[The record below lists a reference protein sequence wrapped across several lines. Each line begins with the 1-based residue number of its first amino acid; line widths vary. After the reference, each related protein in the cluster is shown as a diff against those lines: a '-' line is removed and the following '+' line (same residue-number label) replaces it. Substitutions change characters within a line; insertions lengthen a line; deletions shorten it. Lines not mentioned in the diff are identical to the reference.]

1 MKHTCLLLVCIITL
15 SGCVSA
21 VVEGGHA
28 VRSEVIVRENIE
40 AANAGNAEA
49 QYKVGKA
56 YCCSVHEGSGI
67 YNTQTSVEWLCKSAR
82 QGYAPAMTKLGKIY
96 SGDVIDGFRLARRI
110 AQGAAGNSTH
120 MPTAVT
126 WLQMAKAQG
135 DADAGALA
143 QELWTDMDAAQRSQT
158 QQTLQYGLN
167 APCEW
172 NQVFAPNL

>member
-1 MKHTCLLLVCIITL
+1 MKHIYLPLLSIIAL

-21 VVEGGHA
+21 AIEGGHA
-28 VRSEVIVRENIE
+28 VRSEVIIRENID

-49 QYKVGKA
+49 QYKVGNA

-67 YNTQTSVEWLCKSAR
+67 YNTQTSVQWLCKSAR

-96 SGDVIDGFRLARRI
+96 SGDVIDGIRLARRV
-110 AQGAAGNSTH
+110 AQGAAGTSTH

-126 WLQMAKAQG
+126 WLQLAKAQG
-135 DADAGALA
+135 DADAGELA
-143 QELWTDMDAAQRSQT
+143 QELWADMDAAQRSQT
-158 QQTLQYGLN
+158 NQLLQYGLN

-172 NQVFAPNL
+172 NQVFATNQ